1 MTRGYVWFGVLGVCG
16 CCATIANA
24 LIVYDNSGV
33 HEVSTPVFDDIHV
46 LDGLY
51 TGPYDSFVE
60 ILDNATITLV
70 PEPTA
75 LGLLGLGILFIR
87 RKRNGGRMPQ

>member
-51 TGPYDSFVE
+51 AENEMEAECHNKIFAPSEG
-60 ILDNATITLV
+60 
-70 PEPTA
+70 
-75 LGLLGLGILFIR
+75 
-87 RKRNGGRMPQ
+87 